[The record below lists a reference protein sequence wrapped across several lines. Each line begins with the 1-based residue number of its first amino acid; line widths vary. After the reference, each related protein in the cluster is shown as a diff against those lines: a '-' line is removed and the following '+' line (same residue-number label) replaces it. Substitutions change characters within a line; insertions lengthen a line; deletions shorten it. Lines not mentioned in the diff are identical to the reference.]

1 MINVLLV
8 SPKSNVWTSPELL
21 PAGLAYLAACL
32 ERAGHQVRVYD
43 AVTEDD
49 TVEAEMDRALAGGRP
64 YDIVGITAV
73 TPLIK
78 EAWRVAGEAKRRGAL
93 TVLGGPHPTILPEE
107 SVARPEVDMV
117 VRGEGED
124 AIVEIA
130 AAVEAWKNE
139 RREGSTV
146 NSDGLAQHLAG
157 IAGLSYKNA
166 TGQVVH
172 NPARPLRRDLDSLP
186 FPAYHLFKIEKY
198 SNLQPMT
205 DGRDPHA
212 RAFTILTSRGCPY
225 QCTYC
230 SKAIT
235 GRTWRPRSIEAVIR
249 EWRWLVE
256 DLRATEIG
264 LADDVFNLDLERAK
278 ELCRALIAAGL
289 NKVPWIT
296 IHGMRVHPTD
306 LELFQLMKK
315 AGCKR
320 VGFGVE
326 SGNQAVLDG
335 IKKHQTLDQVRAAF
349 RNAKQA
355 GLQTMGFFMFG
366 LPGETAETMNDTI
379 ELALELDP
387 DMANFM
393 ITSPFPG
400 TELYETVLKHGRLF
414 STDWSD
420 FAIHD
425 DKARFEIGQVTKE
438 LVEAKWHEAYRR
450 FYLRPGRI
458 LRKALMPDTWRRLPT
473 YLVNARR
480 FFLGG
485 HKSA

>member
-1 MINVLLV
+1 
-8 SPKSNVWTSPELL
+8 
-21 PAGLAYLAACL
+21 
-32 ERAGHQVRVYD
+32 
-43 AVTEDD
+43 
-49 TVEAEMDRALAGGRP
+49 VEAELDRALADESP

-78 EAWRVAGEAKRRGAL
+78 EVWRIAGEAKRRGAT

-107 SVARPEVDMV
+107 SLIRPEVDLV

-130 AAVEAWKNE
+130 AALSQAQEAPE
-139 RREGSTV
+139 TR
-146 NSDGLAQHLAG
+146 DALLAQV
-157 IAGLSYKNA
+157 AGLSYK
-166 TGQVVH
+166 TGGGDLVS
-172 NPARPLRRDLDSLP
+172 NPTRPLRRDLDGLP
-186 FPAYHLFKIEKY
+186 LPAYHHFHVEKY
-198 SNLQPMT
+198 SNLQPLT

-235 GRTWRPRSIEAVIR
+235 GRTWRPRTISGVIR
-249 EWRWLVE
+249 EWSWLVR
-256 DLRATEIG
+256 DLHATEIG

-278 ELCRALIAAGL
+278 DLCRALISEGL
-289 NKVPWIT
+289 TRVPWIT
-296 IHGMRVHPTD
+296 IHGMRAHPTD

-326 SGNQAVLDG
+326 SGNQRVLDG
-335 IKKHQTLDQVRAAF
+335 IKKQQTVDQVRAAF

-366 LPGETAETMNDTI
+366 LPGETAESMDDTI
-379 ELALELDP
+379 NLALELDP

-400 TELYETVLKHGRLF
+400 TELYSTVLAQGHLF
-414 STDWSD
+414 STDWAD

-425 DKARFEIGQVTKE
+425 NKARFEIGDVTKE

-450 FYLRPGRI
+450 FYLRPRRV
-458 LRKALMPDTWRRLPT
+458 LRQAFMPDTWRRLPLYAGT
-473 YLVNARR
+473 AKR
-480 FFLGG
+480 FLLGG
-485 HKSA
+485 RQQA